1 MSDFKFAAF
10 IMTYERPKILESTIN
25 SLLTQTYAPEKILIV
40 DNSETSE
47 TKKLIEQI
55 SNERIVYY
63 RMDYNAGPAGAAK
76 IGLQQLTGEG
86 YQWIYWG
93 DDDDPPNFQS
103 SFERLFEIID
113 SCKLPVGIIGEVGQY
128 FNTIKGELLRV
139 TDDELLKNEYL
150 IVNSVAGNQSMIVN
164 AELVRK
170 GVLPDDSLFFGFE
183 ELDFCLRVQKAGFYV
198 IAHCKLMNEARNLYN
213 RLGFKKPLYLKK
225 INLKREYYSTRNN
238 LTLLIKNRY
247 FIALSYQL
255 IKNVLK
261 SLYGFRFGPAYG
273 FTNFKYIHFGIIH
286 AFIGKLGKVY

>member
-1 MSDFKFAAF
+1 
-10 IMTYERPKILESTIN
+10 MTYERPKILQDTIQC
-25 SLLTQTYAPEKILIV
+25 LLTQTFIPEKILIV
-40 DNSETSE
+40 DNSESFE
-47 TKKLIEQI
+47 TKELIEAI
-55 SNERIVYY
+55 DSESIVYH
-63 RMDYNAGPAGAAK
+63 RVGYNAGPAGAAR
-76 IGLQQLTGEG
+76 IGLTILTEEG

-93 DDDDPPNFQS
+93 DDDDPPNFPN
-103 SFERLFEIID
+103 SFEKLFEIID
-113 SCKLPVGIIGEVGQY
+113 SCKLPVGIIGEVGQF
-128 FNTIKGELLRV
+128 FNTTKGELFRV

-164 AELVRK
+164 AELARK

-198 IAHCKLMNEARNLYN
+198 IIHCKLMYEARKLYN
-213 RLGFKKPLYLKK
+213 RLSLLKPVYVKKL
-225 INLKREYYSTRNN
+225 NLKREYYSTRNN

-261 SLYGFRFGPAYG
+261 GLYGFRFGPAYG
-273 FTNFKYIHFGIIH
+273 FTNFKYIYFGIIH